1 MFSFKHKNEV
11 MENSINYSAESNADF
26 AVIENQESDFNTQSL
41 NLPGPGDEDEEEGA
55 EESQEAGNDDDN
67 PPVDPDIVHSPVP
80 PQTGGKPK
88 SE

>member
-1 MFSFKHKNEV
+1 
-11 MENSINYSAESNADF
+11 MENSINNSAENIADF
-26 AVIENQESDFNTQSL
+26 TTLENHESDFNSQSF
-41 NLPGPGDEDEEEGA
+41 NSSGPGDEEEEEGE
-55 EESQEAGNDDDN
+55 EESTEEGNNDDN

>member
-1 MFSFKHKNEV
+1 
-11 MENSINYSAESNADF
+11 MENSINNSAENNADF
-26 AVIENQESDFNTQSL
+26 TTLESQESDFNTQLFNS
-41 NLPGPGDEDEEEGA
+41 PGPGDEEEEAGE
-55 EESQEAGNDDDN
+55 EESPEEGNDDNN